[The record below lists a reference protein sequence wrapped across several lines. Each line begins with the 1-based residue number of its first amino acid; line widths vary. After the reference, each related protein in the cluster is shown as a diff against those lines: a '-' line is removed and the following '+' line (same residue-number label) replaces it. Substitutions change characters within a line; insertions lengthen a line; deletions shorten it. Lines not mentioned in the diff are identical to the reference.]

1 MGKKTYID
9 KNGYL
14 RFNDSDKLVH
24 RWVAYNQIYKSKSWK
39 YLMKFKNYQVHHK
52 DGNKLNNNSSN
63 LQVVSVFKHKNIEGI
78 KWGFS
83 DWIIEMI
90 KRLTVPKS
98 NNIWVISLSLSV
110 SDIHFLMR
118 KLNAKSAVAT
128 SENISP
134 LPKLRVE
141 P

>member
-90 KRLTVPKS
+90 KRL
-98 NNIWVISLSLSV
+98 
-110 SDIHFLMR
+110 FR
-118 KLNAKSAVAT
+118 
-128 SENISP
+128 
-134 LPKLRVE
+134 
-141 P
+141 